1 MAALWRKF
9 IGAFAAVSLGVVASS
24 VPASQPESFQDGRRL
39 FSVNCAPC
47 HGERGDGKGEAAA
60 RLKTAPRDLTAGV
73 YKFRSTGSSQ
83 PPTDDDLKRTIS
95 LGIPGTG
102 MVAQGDLGE
111 AKIRSLV
118 DFVKT
123 LSSRFAKNPNPRS
136 LPIPPAP
143 AKDKTTLA
151 AGRKI
156 YEESGCIECHG
167 ARARGDGP
175 SSSKLSIRPAD
186 LTLRPFKSGAGAKDI
201 VRTILTGLDGTS
213 MPSYHQVLPE
223 EKIWLLAYYVE
234 SLGKAP
240 VVTEDERFGRELLRQ
255 IRALAERR

>member
-1 MAALWRKF
+1 MTGPCRNFTGPLAA
-9 IGAFAAVSLGVVASS
+9 ASLVLLAGTVLASE
-24 VPASQPESFQDGRRL
+24 PESVLEGRRL
-39 FSVNCAPC
+39 FAVNCAPC

-60 RLKTAPRDLTAGV
+60 RLKTAPRDLTTGV
-73 YKFRSTGSSQ
+73 FKFRSTGSSQ
-83 PPTDDDLKRTIS
+83 PPTDEDLIRTITV
-95 LGIPGTG
+95 GIPGTA

-118 DFVKT
+118 NFVKT
-123 LSSRFAKNPNPRS
+123 LSSRFAKNPNSKP

-143 AKDKTTLA
+143 AKDKTALS
-151 AGRKI
+151 AGRKV

-175 SSSKLSIRPAD
+175 SASKLSIRPAD
-186 LTLRPFKSGAGAKDI
+186 LTRRPFKSGAGAKDI

-255 IRALAERR
+255 IRAAAERR